1 MNHDVNRATFAAPKP
16 GDALA
21 VAAGHDDRIDLSTAS
36 AMAGAEGGRTDDLM
50 RVPGWLVYLAS
61 LLLTA
66 VAVTF
71 IMRLWRA
78 TWDAPFYNTGDAVA
92 SAAHFRTTMD
102 TGWYE
107 FTPKLG
113 APYGQHYHDFPF
125 SDELHPAMARL
136 LGVFTDDL
144 GVAFNLYYILG
155 FLLTALTA
163 TWFLRRSGLSPAIT
177 VTMSVLYAVAP
188 YHFIRNENHL
198 FLASYYCVP
207 LALSLVLYAVSGRPL
222 WGRRAHANRIV
233 GVLTGRGAGTLLI
246 LIVVT
251 LSAAYYAVFT
261 GLLLAAAGLFA
272 FFRDRRPARLG
283 GVIVAG
289 ATLVGV
295 LVAAMLPD
303 VLYAAANG
311 SDTGAFVRDPGAT
324 ETYSLKFASLILPAP
339 GHPIPAFNRVISLYN
354 GTYPLPSEFPSL
366 GSVAAIGFLILILVI
381 PIAALASRRAPTP
394 FAERMRQLSFLN
406 YVAFL
411 SATVGGLNTLVAL
424 FLTDSIRGWNRMSI
438 FISLLSLAALG
449 LVLDSAARYLRAS
462 RGPLGGIQ
470 TWVSTAVMAAV
481 VLVLGVGDQS
491 IASAIPNY
499 QRSSDEWN
507 SGEAF
512 VRSLES
518 SVPASS
524 MIFQLPYMAFPES
537 GAYNGV
543 YDSDQL
549 TLYLHNSNLRW
560 SGGGIKGRPQSDW
573 PAGVAAE
580 EAGTMTSNLAAIGF
594 QGIVIDRAALADR
607 GAQLEGQ
614 LTPILGA
621 PALVSPDQRYAYF
634 SLQPAID
641 QVYATTTPEQREV
654 VAAAITNVDPAG

>member
-1 MNHDVNRATFAAPKP
+1 MTQKSSGAAFAVPRS
-16 GDALA
+16 GDTAE
-21 VAAGHDDRIDLSTAS
+21 GPDGSDDRPEVSTTPAVTD
-36 AMAGAEGGRTDDLM
+36 AEDWRSDDLL
-50 RVPGWLVYLAS
+50 RVPEWLVYLAS
-61 LLLTA
+61 VLLTA

-107 FTPKLG
+107 FTPELG

-125 SDELHPAMARL
+125 SDELHPAMARF
-136 LGVFTDDL
+136 LGLFTDQV
-144 GVAFNLYYILG
+144 GVAFNAYYILG
-155 FLLTALTA
+155 FLLTAITA
-163 TWFLRRSGLSPAIT
+163 TWFLRRCGVSPAIT

-207 LALSLVLYAVSGRPL
+207 LALGLVLYAVSGKPL
-222 WGRRAHANRIV
+222 WGRRAHTNHII

-246 LIVVT
+246 LIFVT

-272 FFRDRRPARLG
+272 FLRDRRPARLG
-283 GVIVAG
+283 GVVVAG
-289 ATLVGV
+289 VTLVGV

-303 VLYAAANG
+303 ALYAAANG
-311 SDTGAFVRDPGAT
+311 SDSGAFVRDAAAT

-354 GTYPLPSEFPSL
+354 GTYPLPSEFPAL
-366 GSVAAIGFLILILVI
+366 GSFAAIGFLILILVV
-381 PIAALASRRAPTP
+381 PIAALASRRRPTP
-394 FAERMRQLSFLN
+394 LTERLRQLSFLT

-411 SATVGGLNTLVAL
+411 SSTVGGLSTLVSL

-438 FISLLSLAALG
+438 FISLLSLGALG
-449 LVLDSAARYLRAS
+449 LVLDAAARYLSGR
-462 RGPLGGIQ
+462 RGTLGKIPTG
-470 TWVSTAVMAAV
+470 VSTTIMAAV

-491 IASAIPNY
+491 IASAIPKY
-499 QRSSDEWN
+499 QQSADAWN
-507 SGEAF
+507 SGEQF
-512 VRSLES
+512 VGSLES

-537 GAYNGV
+537 GVYNGV

-549 TLYLHNSNLRW
+549 TLYLHNSDLRW
-560 SGGGIKGRPQSDW
+560 SGGGMKGRPQSDW

-580 EAGTMTSNLAAIGF
+580 DPATMTSNLAAIGF
-594 QGIVIDRAALADR
+594 QGIVVDRAALADH
-607 GAQLEGQ
+607 GAELEGQ

-621 PALVSPDQRYAYF
+621 PTLVSPDQRYAFF
-634 SLQPAID
+634 SLQPVKD
-641 QVYATTTPEQREV
+641 QLDATTSPEEQASI
-654 VAAAITNVDPAG
+654 AAGITHIAPVG